1 MRSTTRII
9 QAAALAVL
17 ATLMGFPGPA
27 SANVSVV
34 RNSCVAPSTVEIVTL
49 SNNTYEYTFQQ
60 LPHGT
65 AFVFAGIVNPTSTSY
80 IRRFE
85 VPPGSYRLTF
95 RHPNTVPVGVY
106 SQRVVI
112 RPHHMVGGACVP
124 VDSRA
129 LRRDP
134 TAPVQ

>member
-1 MRSTTRII
+1 MRLTIRII
-9 QAAALAVL
+9 VAAAIVGLA
-17 ATLMGFPGPA
+17 GPA

-34 RNSCVAPSTVEIVTL
+34 RNSCVAPYTVEIVTL

-60 LPHGT
+60 LPRGA
-65 AFVFAGIVNPTSTSY
+65 AFVFAGIVNPTSNSSL
-80 IRRFE
+80 RRFE

-106 SQRVVI
+106 SSNVII
-112 RPHHMVGGACVP
+112 RPHHLVGGACVP
-124 VDSRA
+124 VDPRT
-129 LRRDP
+129 RRRNP